1 MAETTTI
8 LCLLSPAD
16 HLGSG
21 GASCILGSTG
31 SVWEWPDCT
40 PSGPF
45 LCQLPALLQGI
56 LPTQESNQGLLHCRQ
71 ILYQLSY
78 QGSPT
83 ESMVPSKPGGVRQCL
98 NYWVIQ
104 LLRTVDRCLANIL
117 IPLFFANR
125 ILVFSAQ
132 IYTDFLR
139 LLCSYRRQCKSLLI
153 VR

>member
-1 MAETTTI
+1 MINQREHSV
-8 LCLLSPAD
+8 LD
-16 HLGSG
+16 VG
-21 GASCILGSTG
+21 CI
-31 SVWEWPDCT
+31 
-40 PSGPF
+40 F
-45 LCQLPALLQGI
+45 QAQLI
-56 LPTQESNQGLLHCRQ
+56 F
-71 ILYQLSY
+71 
-78 QGSPT
+78 
-83 ESMVPSKPGGVRQCL
+83 RQCL

-104 LLRTVDRCLANIL
+104 LLRTMDRCLANIL